1 MYPCVDERLIM
12 SDVMFKCLDCEFS
25 NGKTRGYACPASR
38 ITPQNFSAGCTLGKA
53 STIVRKPEP
62 IKAPSPKAVKPA
74 TVKQAP
80 VMTATE
86 REYAHRYLAG
96 KDYRYEGHPLKMA
109 NGHTY
114 TGDWAVFQD
123 GQIIEIHECKGG
135 WSFAS
140 QQRSRLAF
148 DQCRIEFP
156 KIKFVWA
163 KKSKKKG
170 WIVK

>member
-1 MYPCVDERLIM
+1 M
-12 SDVMFKCLDCEFS
+12 SVIIKCLNCEFG
-25 NGKTRGYACPASR
+25 NGKTRGNACPASR
-38 ITPQNFSAGCTLGKA
+38 ITPSNFSAGCDLGKP
-53 STIVRKPEP
+53 STIVRKPEH
-62 IKAPSPKAVKPA
+62 IKAPTQKAVKPA

-86 REYAHRYLAG
+86 REYARTYLAG
-96 KDYRYEGHPLKMA
+96 KDIRFEGYPLKMA

-114 TGDWAVFQD
+114 TGDFAVYS
-123 GQIIEIHECKGG
+123 GGIVVEIHEVKGG
-135 WSFAS
+135 WAFGS

-156 KIKFVWA
+156 NIKFVWA

-170 WIVK
+170 WVIKKD